1 MFNTHEIIVCLVYKK
16 KSPKGDENMIYTLK
30 SFLFIV
36 YKKKSPKGDENGDL
50 SPLLFTLF
58 RVYKKKSP
66 KGDENKFPHLFT

>member
-36 YKKKSPKGDENGDL
+36 YKKKSPKGDENKASTGL
-50 SPLLFTLF
+50 FWLYSKYIKRNPLRGT
-58 RVYKKKSP
+58 RTAR
-66 KGDENKFPHLFT
+66 HL

>member
-1 MFNTHEIIVCLVYKK
+1 MFNTHEIIVCL
-16 KSPKGDENMIYTLK
+16 
-30 SFLFIV
+30 V

-66 KGDENKFPHLFT
+66 KGDEN